1 MEIGNTFLDTN
12 YVTIPIEQ
20 YEDLLNTARDVHII
34 KKLIISRKY
43 MSITE
48 LCTILSIPEPP
59 VPRYGGEDDV
69 DNG

>member
-20 YEDLLNTARDVHII
+20 FEDLLNTARDVHII

-48 LCTILSIPEPP
+48 LCAILNIPEPP
-59 VPRYGGEDDV
+59 VPRYGDEDDV